1 MLKHIEEFKTYAEIT
16 GFKNVRISQAKEFL
30 DKVCKENPAGVEVQ
44 FFNARRVA
52 TWQHLYFA
60 ALNALTAFKNEENI
74 SKSLAMETL
83 LYAAA
88 DRQITKAVELVGVRS
103 TSSDVA
109 VLIIGKE
116 PRKMESALSMIS
128 KNIGGQRDEKVLELS
143 KDKVATIQRVF
154 EILDAELRTVMEKND
169 VEKAL
174 TDLVVERMALLATQ
188 R

>member
-1 MLKHIEEFKTYAEIT
+1 VLKRIEEFKAYAEIS
-16 GFKNVRISQAKEFL
+16 GFKNVKINQAKEFL
-30 DKVCKENPAGVEVQ
+30 EKISKEKPAGVESQ
-44 FFNARRVA
+44 FFDARRVA

-60 ALNALTAFKNEENI
+60 SLNALKAFKNMENI

-88 DRQITKAVELVGVRS
+88 ERQITKAVELVGIRA

-116 PRKMESALSMIS
+116 PRKMKSALSMIS
-128 KNIGGQRDEKVLELS
+128 ENIGGQLDETVLELS
-143 KDKVATIQRVF
+143 KDKVATIQMVF
-154 EILDAELRTVMEKND
+154 NIIDAELRTVMEKSD

-174 TDLVVERMALLATQ
+174 TDLVIERMALLTTQ

>member
-1 MLKHIEEFKTYAEIT
+1 VLKRIEEFKTYAEIS
-16 GFKNVRISQAKEFL
+16 GFKNVKINQAKQFL
-30 DKVCKENPAGVEVQ
+30 ERVSKESPAGVETQ
-44 FFNARRVA
+44 FFDARRVA

-60 ALNALTAFKNEENI
+60 ALNALKAFKNMENI
-74 SKSLAMETL
+74 SKSLTMETL

-88 DRQITKAVELVGVRS
+88 ERQITKAVELVGIRA

-116 PRKMESALSMIS
+116 PRKMESALLKIS
-128 KNIGGQRDEKVLELS
+128 KSIGGQRDEKVLELS
-143 KDKVATIQRVF
+143 KKKMATIQSVF
-154 EILDAELRTVMEKND
+154 KILDAELKTVMERDD
-169 VEKAL
+169 VKKAL

>member
-1 MLKHIEEFKTYAEIT
+1 MLKHIEEFKTYAEIS
-16 GFKNVRISQAKEFL
+16 GFKNVKISQARQFL
-30 DKVCKENPAGVEVQ
+30 DKVSKEKPAGVEVQ
-44 FFNARRVA
+44 FFDARRVA

-60 ALNALTAFKNEENI
+60 ALNALTAFKNKENI

-88 DRQITKAVELVGVRS
+88 ERQITRAVELVGIGA

-116 PRKMESALSMIS
+116 PRKMESAFSMVS

-143 KDKVATIQRVF
+143 KDKVATIQTVF
-154 EILDAELRTVMEKND
+154 DISEAELRTVVEKND
-169 VEKAL
+169 VEKAM

>member
-1 MLKHIEEFKTYAEIT
+1 VLKCIEEFKTYVEIS
-16 GFKNVRISQAKEFL
+16 GFKNVKIGQAKEFL
-30 DKVCKENPAGVEVQ
+30 DNVSKEKPAGVEVQ
-44 FFNARRVA
+44 FFDAGRVA
-52 TWQHLYFA
+52 TWRHVYFA
-60 ALNALTAFKNEENI
+60 ALNALKAFKNRENI

-88 DRQITKAVELVGVRS
+88 ERQITKAVELVGIRA
-103 TSSDVA
+103 TSSEVA

-116 PRKMESALSMIS
+116 RRKMESALSMIS
-128 KNIGGQRDEKVLELS
+128 KNIGGRRDEKVLELS
-143 KDKVATIQRVF
+143 RDKVARIQRVLN
-154 EILDAELRTVMEKND
+154 ILDAEIRTVLEKND

>member
-1 MLKHIEEFKTYAEIT
+1 MKHIEEFKIYAEIS
-16 GFKNVRISQAKEFL
+16 GFKNVKISQAKEFL
-30 DKVCKENPAGVEVQ
+30 DKVSKEKPAGVEVQ
-44 FFNARRVA
+44 FFDARRVA
-52 TWQHLYFA
+52 TWQHLFFA
-60 ALNALTAFKNEENI
+60 ALNALTAFKNKENI

-88 DRQITKAVELVGVRS
+88 ERQITRAVELVGIAA

-116 PRKMESALSMIS
+116 PRKIESALSMVS
-128 KNIGGQRDEKVLELS
+128 KNVGGQRDEKVLELS
-143 KDKVATIQRVF
+143 KNKAATIRRVF
-154 EILDAELRTVMEKND
+154 SILEAELRTVMEKND
-169 VEKAL
+169 VEKAM

>member
-1 MLKHIEEFKTYAEIT
+1 VLKRIEEFDTYAEIN
-16 GFKNVRISQAKEFL
+16 GFKNVKINQAKEFL
-30 DKVCKENPAGVEVQ
+30 ERISKEKPTDVETQ
-44 FFNARRVA
+44 FFDAGHLA

-60 ALNALTAFKNEENI
+60 ALNALKAFKNKENI

-88 DRQITKAVELVGVRS
+88 ERQITKAVELVGIRA

-116 PRKMESALSMIS
+116 PSKMESALLKIS
-128 KNIGGQRDEKVLELS
+128 KSIDGQRDEKVLELS
-143 KDKVATIQRVF
+143 KEKMATIQRVF
-154 EILDAELRTVMEKND
+154 NILNAELRTVMEKND
-169 VEKAL
+169 VKKAL

-188 R
+188 S

>member
-1 MLKHIEEFKTYAEIT
+1 VLKHIAEFEAYAEIT
-16 GFKNVRISQAKEFL
+16 GFKNVKISQAKEFL
-30 DKVCKENPAGVEVQ
+30 DKVSTEKPTGVETQ
-44 FFNARRVA
+44 FFDARRVA
-52 TWQHLYFA
+52 TWRHLYFA
-60 ALNALTAFKNEENI
+60 ALNALTAFKNGENI

-88 DRQITKAVELVGVRS
+88 ERQITKAVELVGIRA
-103 TSSDVA
+103 TSSNVA

-116 PRKMESALSMIS
+116 PHKIESALSMIS
-128 KNIGGQRDEKVLELS
+128 RNMGGQRDEKVLELS

-154 EILDAELRTVMEKND
+154 DILEAELRTIMEKDD

-174 TDLVVERMALLATQ
+174 THLVVERMALLATQ

>member
-1 MLKHIEEFKTYAEIT
+1 VLKHIEEFKTYAEIS
-16 GFKNVRISQAKEFL
+16 GFKNVKINQAKEFL
-30 DKVCKENPAGVEVQ
+30 DKVSKEKPAGVEVQ
-44 FFNARRVA
+44 FFDAKRVA

-60 ALNALTAFKNEENI
+60 ALNALTAFKNKENI

-88 DRQITKAVELVGVRS
+88 ERQITRAVELVGIAA

-116 PRKMESALSMIS
+116 TCKMESALSMVS

-143 KDKVATIQRVF
+143 KDKVATIQTVF
-154 EILDAELRTVMEKND
+154 DISEAELRTVMEKND
-169 VEKAL
+169 VEKAM
-174 TDLVVERMALLATQ
+174 TDLVVEKMALLATQ

>member
-1 MLKHIEEFKTYAEIT
+1 VLKRIEEFETYAEIS
-16 GFKNVRISQAKEFL
+16 GFKDVKISQAKEFL
-30 DKVCKENPAGVEVQ
+30 DKVSKEKPAGVEVQ
-44 FFNARRVA
+44 FFDARRVA
-52 TWQHLYFA
+52 TWRHLYFA
-60 ALNALTAFKNEENI
+60 ALNALTAFKNKENI

-88 DRQITKAVELVGVRS
+88 KRQITRAVELVGMA
-103 TSSDVA
+103 TASSDVA

-116 PRKMESALSMIS
+116 PHKTKLALSMVS

-143 KDKVATIQRVF
+143 KHKVTTIQRIF
-154 EILDAELRTVMEKND
+154 EISEAELRTVMEKND
-169 VEKAL
+169 AEKAM

>member
-1 MLKHIEEFKTYAEIT
+1 VLKLIEEFKTYAEIC
-16 GFKNVRISQAKEFL
+16 GFKNVKISQAKEFL
-30 DKVCKENPAGVEVQ
+30 DKVSKAKPAGVEVQ
-44 FFNARRVA
+44 FFDARRVA
-52 TWQHLYFA
+52 SWQHLYFA
-60 ALNALTAFKNEENI
+60 ALNALTAFKNKENI

-88 DRQITKAVELVGVRS
+88 ERQITRAVELVGIGA

-116 PRKMESALSMIS
+116 PRKMELTLSMVS

-143 KDKVATIQRVF
+143 TDKVATIQRVF
-154 EILDAELRTVMEKND
+154 DISEAELRTVMEKND
-169 VEKAL
+169 ADKAMI
-174 TDLVVERMALLATQ
+174 DLVVERMALLSTQ

>member
-1 MLKHIEEFKTYAEIT
+1 MLKHIEEFKTYAEIS
-16 GFKNVRISQAKEFL
+16 GFKNVKISQVKEFL
-30 DKVCKENPAGVEVQ
+30 DKVSKEKPAGVEVQ
-44 FFNARRVA
+44 FFDARRVA

-60 ALNALTAFKNEENI
+60 ALNALTAFKNKENI

-88 DRQITKAVELVGVRS
+88 ERQITRAVELVGIGA

-109 VLIIGKE
+109 VLIIGKK
-116 PRKMESALSMIS
+116 PRKMESALSMVS

-143 KDKVATIQRVF
+143 KDKVTTIQTVF
-154 EILDAELRTVMEKND
+154 DISEAELRTVMEKND
-169 VEKAL
+169 VEKAM

>member
-1 MLKHIEEFKTYAEIT
+1 VLKRIEEFKIYAEIC
-16 GFKNVRISQAKEFL
+16 GFKNVKISQAKEFL
-30 DKVCKENPAGVEVQ
+30 DKVSKAKPAGIEVQ
-44 FFNARRVA
+44 FFDARRVA

-60 ALNALTAFKNEENI
+60 ALNALTAFKNKENI

-88 DRQITKAVELVGVRS
+88 ERQITRAVELVGIAA

-116 PRKMESALSMIS
+116 PRKVESALSMVS
-128 KNIGGQRDEKVLELS
+128 KNIGGQSDERVLKLS
-143 KDKVATIQRVF
+143 KDKVATIQKVF
-154 EILDAELRTVMEKND
+154 DISEAELRTVIEKND
-169 VEKAL
+169 VNKAM

>member
-1 MLKHIEEFKTYAEIT
+1 MLKHIEEFKIYVEIS
-16 GFKNVRISQAKEFL
+16 GFKNVKISQAKEFL
-30 DKVCKENPAGVEVQ
+30 DKVSKEKPAGVEVQ
-44 FFNARRVA
+44 FFDARRVA
-52 TWQHLYFA
+52 TWQHLFFA
-60 ALNALTAFKNEENI
+60 ALNALTAFKNKENI
-74 SKSLAMETL
+74 SKTLAMESL

-88 DRQITKAVELVGVRS
+88 ERQITRAVELVGIAA

-116 PRKMESALSMIS
+116 PRKMESALLMVS

-143 KDKVATIQRVF
+143 KDKVVTIRRVF
-154 EILDAELRTVMEKND
+154 DILEAELRTVMEKND
-169 VEKAL
+169 VDKAM

>member
-1 MLKHIEEFKTYAEIT
+1 VLRRIEEFRVYAEIS
-16 GFKNVRISQAKEFL
+16 GFKNVKISQAKEFL
-30 DKVCKENPAGVEVQ
+30 DKVSKEKPVGVEVQ
-44 FFNARRVA
+44 FFDARRVA
-52 TWQHLYFA
+52 TWQHLFFA
-60 ALNALTAFKNEENI
+60 ALNALTAFKNKENI

-88 DRQITKAVELVGVRS
+88 ERQITRAVELVGIGA

-116 PRKMESALSMIS
+116 PRKMKSALSMVS

-143 KDKVATIQRVF
+143 KDKVAKIRKVF
-154 EILDAELRTVMEKND
+154 DFSEAMLRTVIEKND
-169 VEKAL
+169 VEKAM